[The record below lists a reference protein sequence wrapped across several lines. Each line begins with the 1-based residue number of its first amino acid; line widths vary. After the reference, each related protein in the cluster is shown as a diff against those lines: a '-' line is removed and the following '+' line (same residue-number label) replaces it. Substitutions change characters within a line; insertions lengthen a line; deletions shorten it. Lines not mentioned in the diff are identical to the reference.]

1 MATHISANF
10 VAFDVLCFPI
20 LFCGFTVQCT
30 LYVVT
35 FLKNSFCS
43 QGPILTILRPGVYT
57 LLTKCGNCWFED
69 IGVCND

>member
-35 FLKNSFCS
+35 FKKTLFVPRVPYSLYS
-43 QGPILTILRPGVYT
+43 VQGFILY
-57 LLTKCGNCWFED
+57 
-69 IGVCND
+69 